1 MNQDQREEPNRRSVI
16 GMKIMGIALL
26 MMVCLMAFSLSLD
39 ILQGFDV
46 SDALYNAVR
55 PFRVMEITEV
65 FVLIFLLSIFL
76 VETAYVFIK
85 KRNEDK

>member
-1 MNQDQREEPNRRSVI
+1 
-16 GMKIMGIALL
+16 MKIMGIALL

>member
-1 MNQDQREEPNRRSVI
+1 
-16 GMKIMGIALL
+16 MKIMGIALL

-76 VETAYVFIK
+76 VETTYVFIK